1 MALEKA
7 FVPVDLSGGIDTKTD
22 QKMVLPSSLTELE
35 NGVFT
40 SGSTITKR
48 KGYSKLGRQI
58 SGGSTISSGDALTR
72 FQDELLLF
80 SNSNLYSYSSGRDEW
95 IDKGG
100 SLSVT
105 IGSTDLI
112 RNNYEQSQ
120 PDVAYGNGLFL
131 TAWEDTQGGVR
142 ASVVDAVSGAMIQ
155 NNTSISATGKLPR
168 CVELDGRLG
177 VVYVEDSD
185 DDIDIRLLDN
195 TDPTVFAS
203 AVQLASNAATSGQQL
218 DVAKY
223 NQKDAIFAY
232 RNSSSQVQVA
242 YITQNGEVGSSTNG
256 YVAPATISSDP
267 KDSLVI
273 FKDPY
278 NNEDIFVAYSTDAG
292 SAGLKLTR
300 LSSSSSQ
307 IGRAHV

>member
-22 QKMVLPSSLTELE
+22 QKMVLQSNLTELE

-48 KGYSKLGRQI
+48 KGYSKLGRSI
-58 SGGSTISSGDALTR
+58 AGGSSISSGDALTR

-112 RNNYEQSQ
+112 RNSYEQSQ
-120 PDVAYGNGLFL
+120 PDVAFGNNLFL
-131 TAWEDTQGGVR
+131 MAWEDTQGGVR
-142 ASVVDAVSGAMIQ
+142 ASVVDAVSGAMLQ
-155 NNTSISATGKLPR
+155 NNTLISSTGKLPR

-185 DDIDIRLLDN
+185 DDIDIKLLDN
-195 TDPTVFAS
+195 TDPTTFAS

-218 DVAKY
+218 DVCTYGTRA
-223 NQKDAIFAY
+223 AVFAY

-242 YITQNGEVGSSTNG
+242 YITSSGTVGSASNG
-256 YVAPATISSDP
+256 YVAPATIASDP
-267 KDSLVI
+267 KDSLAI
-273 FKDPY
+273 YQDP
-278 NNEDIFVAYSTDAG
+278 NNVESGV
-292 SAGLKLTR
+292 
-300 LSSSSSQ
+300 
-307 IGRAHV
+307 

>member
-1 MALEKA
+1 M
-7 FVPVDLSGGIDTKTD
+7 
-22 QKMVLPSSLTELE
+22 
-35 NGVFT
+35 
-40 SGSTITKR
+40 
-48 KGYSKLGRQI
+48 
-58 SGGSTISSGDALTR
+58 
-72 FQDELLLF
+72 
-80 SNSNLYSYSSGRDEW
+80 
-95 IDKGG
+95 
-100 SLSVT
+100 SVT

-131 TAWEDTQGGVR
+131 SAWEDTQGGVR

-177 VVYVEDSD
+177 VDYVEDSD

-218 DVAKY
+218 DVCTY
-223 NQKDAIFAY
+223 NTRAAVFAY

-242 YITQNGEVGSSTNG
+242 YITSSGEVGSSSNG
-256 YVAPATISSDP
+256 YVAPITIASDP
-267 KDSLVI
+267 KDSLAI
-273 FKDPY
+273 FQDPY
-278 NNEDIFVAYSTDAG
+278 NDTEIYVAYSTDAG
-292 SAGLKLTR
+292 SVGLKLTR
-300 LSSSSSQ
+300 LIFDLTAVDTETIES
-307 IGRAHV
+307 